1 MDNMIYVYLDESGD
15 LGFRQG
21 STKYFTI
28 AFVVMKNPIKFK
40 RCVRKVKEKYSIPSN
55 AELKGSVT
63 KKDIKEDLLNRLS
76 ALDLE
81 VHAITVEKKNVE
93 TKLQKNTNILYNYM
107 VGLSLVE
114 RILEEPKG
122 ATVIINVDR
131 RIISVTSGFN
141 FDQYLR
147 YKIWYEKERRD
158 INLAI
163 YHLDSHQALSIQGID
178 VVCNSIFRKY
188 SSKNYE
194 LFNIIQGKIKNDRR
208 LFFTK

>member
-1 MDNMIYVYLDESGD
+1 MYVYLDESGD
-15 LGFRQG
+15 LGFGER

-28 AFVVMKNPIKFK
+28 AFVVTEHPVRFK
-40 RCVRKVKEKYSIPSN
+40 RCVRKVKEKYHIPSN

-63 KKDIKEDLLNRLS
+63 IKNIKEDLLKRL
-76 ALDLE
+76 ATLDME
-81 VHAITVEKKNVE
+81 IHAITVEKRNVE

-122 ATVIINVDR
+122 QMVIINVDR

-158 INLAI
+158 IDLAI
-163 YHLDSHQALSIQGID
+163 HHLDSHQALSIQGID

-188 SSKNYE
+188 SSRNYE
-194 LFNIIQGKIKNDRR
+194 LYNIIQGKIRSDRQ
-208 LFFTK
+208 LFFSK

>member
-1 MDNMIYVYLDESGD
+1 MYVYLDESGD
-15 LGFRQG
+15 LGFGQR

-28 AFVVMKNPIKFK
+28 AFVVMKNPVRLK
-40 RCVRKVKEKYSIPSN
+40 RCVRKVKEKYSIPSD

-63 KKDIKEDLLNRLS
+63 SKNIKQDLLRRLA
-76 ALDLE
+76 ALDIE

-131 RIISVTSGFN
+131 RITSVTSGFN
-141 FDQYLR
+141 LDQYLM

-163 YHLDSHQALSIQGID
+163 HQLDSHHALSIQGID

-194 LFNIIQGKIKNDRR
+194 LFNIIQDKIRSDRH
-208 LFFTK
+208 LFFSK